1 MGHIFKS
8 LKGCFTWHCVF
19 TALIIMA
26 EKRSLLQWKVN
37 SIVLFLCYHKAWES
51 ELVRL
56 IWYFRK
62 FFSLLCMTIDS
73 ESSNTEAFC
82 TKVHHWKILL
92 FCLTEI
98 SLWPLWARGS
108 SCSSNITLEHW
119 NEHYLLCETKVVQC
133 TFALVRTWP
142 SFFPSFLDTQMSCV
156 VVISQSKTV
165 YRSIW

>member
-56 IWYFRK
+56 NWYFRK

-108 SCSSNITLEHW
+108 SCSSNITLKQYYFRALKWALFTLW
-119 NEHYLLCETKVVQC
+119 NKSSSVYFCFSEDLAVIFSLLSRHTNELCC
-133 TFALVRTWP
+133 
-142 SFFPSFLDTQMSCV
+142 CH
-156 VVISQSKTV
+156 ISV
-165 YRSIW
+165 